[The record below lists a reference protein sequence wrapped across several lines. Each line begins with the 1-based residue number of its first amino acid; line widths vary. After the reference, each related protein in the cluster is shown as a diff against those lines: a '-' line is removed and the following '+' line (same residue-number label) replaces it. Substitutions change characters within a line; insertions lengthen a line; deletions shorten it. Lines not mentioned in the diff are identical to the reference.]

1 MPELNLLPWR
11 EQRRQAGLRRL
22 QGLLLGIGLLA
33 ALITWVADH
42 LGQQVQRRQA
52 HAYASIRQAVDHSD
66 AQLAQI
72 SQLKVERQQVQRS
85 VQALEHLQGK
95 RWMLADL
102 FEQLERAVP
111 EGVYLTTV
119 TRQGTDLQVHGLA
132 RSGSLV
138 AQLLRNLS
146 SALGV
151 AEMRQMKAVDEGE
164 AFELSV
170 TMRIEP

>member
-11 EQRRQAGLRRL
+11 EQRRQAGLRHL
-22 QGLLLGIGLLA
+22 QGLLLGVGLLA

-42 LGQQVQRRQA
+42 LGQQAQRRQA
-52 HAYASIRQAVDHSD
+52 LAHASIRQAVDRFD

-72 SQLKVERQQVQRS
+72 SQLKIEREQVQHS
-85 VQALEHLQGK
+85 VQALESLQGN
-95 RWMLADL
+95 RWSLVDL

-119 TRQGTDLQVHGLA
+119 TREGAHLHVQGLA

-151 AEMRQMKAVDEGE
+151 AEMQQMKAVDEGE

-170 TMRIEP
+170 AMRIGP